1 MAKRKSFSGKQ
12 FQAEIK
18 KITLGGT
25 SDTDSKSDENKNIST
40 KKKIGKNKRAGTIFW
55 YCYV

>member
-40 KKKIGKNKRAGTIFW
+40 TKKDQEKIKE
-55 YCYV
+55 